1 MKKNKIDHELARRAV
16 NAVFFEL
23 SGRAGI
29 SDALDG
35 IREDSEVYQEMHHC
49 CIAQVLAALSLTE
62 SPSSHERWQ
71 P

>member
-1 MKKNKIDHELARRAV
+1 MNKSEVTQELARRAV

-23 SGRAGI
+23 SDRKGI
-29 SDALDG
+29 SDALDE
-35 IREDSEVYQEMHHC
+35 IADDSEVYQEMHQC
-49 CIAQVLAALSLTE
+49 CVEQVLAALLLTE